1 MWLTEL
7 LRGLECRVG
16 VMGSALR
23 GSPGLGFQALY
34 HCLEILKSFILV
46 KAVVCKGTMDQE
58 VGGLR
63 LGSCLASHRLPVPG
77 VWFSTALPSV
87 PYSPSCT
94 QPSPPHLHS
103 ATTARLPPTWGQA
116 RRGWGQHAHPTVP
129 WGGTWWLQPLPYSG
143 RIGVHSQSILQGQAS
158 GPPVPRIWCIQCVL
172 GVARLLKVGAG
183 SLCKERPDPT
193 SCRRLGATHVWPATG
208 EEERNLTFRLQG
220 KYGSQVTRQG
230 SGP

>member
-1 MWLTEL
+1 M
-7 LRGLECRVG
+7 
-16 VMGSALR
+16 
-23 GSPGLGFQALY
+23 
-34 HCLEILKSFILV
+34 KSD
-46 KAVVCKGTMDQE
+46 GTMDQE

-63 LGSCLASHRLPVPG
+63 LGSCGLASHRLPVPG

-116 RRGWGQHAHPTVP
+116 QRGWGQHAHPTVP

-143 RIGVHSQSILQGQAS
+143 GIGVHSQSTLQGQAS

-183 SLCKERPDPT
+183 SLCKERPDPLLAPGLGQRM
-193 SCRRLGATHVWPATG
+193 SGQPLGRRKGT
-208 EEERNLTFRLQG
+208 
-220 KYGSQVTRQG
+220 
-230 SGP
+230 